1 VFARSGTSSIKFAGS
16 GNQEFQGILYNPGDT
31 TSYDTSGCSTPSKC
45 TITLT
50 GTSGGTGGGHGP
62 AMMVGQIVGDN
73 FSYSGSAVAELF
85 YRPCTPTSVCLSGTG
100 SGLVE

>member
-1 VFARSGTSSIKFAGS
+1 
-16 GNQEFQGILYNPGDT
+16 
-31 TSYDTSGCSTPSKC
+31 
-45 TITLT
+45 
-50 GTSGGTGGGHGP
+50 
-62 AMMVGQIVGDN
+62 MMVGQIVGDN